1 AKIAGSGNIDLNSPF
16 PLLEKCVISGSGNIT
31 GHAITSYTDLTLTIS
46 GSGSFNF
53 VGTANAVKA
62 TTSGSGR
69 MHLAN
74 LIANDV
80 TCIISGSG
88 NMYVYAHNSLDATIT
103 GSGNIIYSG
112 NPTVNVK
119 TSGSGTVRHQ

>member
-1 AKIAGSGNIDLNSPF
+1 
-16 PLLEKCVISGSGNIT
+16 
-31 GHAITSYTDLTLTIS
+31 
-46 GSGSFNF
+46 
-53 VGTANAVKA
+53 VKA